1 MDDDD
6 EKNLYFSGNTNSFN
20 VSNSY
25 NAGSTLR
32 RDGNPA
38 GSIHTPPGFPFHAGF
53 PFPTGFPFSTGLDPS
68 TVWGHS
74 DGTSTPSSG
83 NTGVQPSMT
92 TQNIINGVLVPGGQ
106 SSAAQP
112 EWKLNVP
119 IGNGTFGA
127 VFLEQVE
134 VNRHGA
140 TEFELWAVKR
150 IPKGVQSF
158 PADRYM
164 EEISL
169 LGALKQV
176 CEWKPYRKL
185 WLGDQEP
192 LRPYF

>member
-1 MDDDD
+1 MDD

-25 NAGSTLR
+25 NAGSALR

-38 GSIHTPPGFPFHAGF
+38 GSVSTPPGFPFPAGF
-53 PFPTGFPFSTGLDPS
+53 PFPTGFPFPMGLDP
-68 TVWGHS
+68 TRWGQS
-74 DGTSTPSSG
+74 DGTGT
-83 NTGVQPSMT
+83 TGTQPSMMT
-92 TQNIINGVLVPGGQ
+92 ENIINGVMMPGGP
-106 SSAAQP
+106 SSAAQR
-112 EWKLNVP
+112 EWKMNVP

-140 TEFELWAVKR
+140 IEFELWAVKR

-164 EEISL
+164 EEIVL

-176 CEWKPYRKL
+176 CEWKSYRKL
-185 WLGDQEP
+185 WLGDQEMS
-192 LRPYF
+192 LRSYF

>member
-1 MDDDD
+1 MED

-38 GSIHTPPGFPFHAGF
+38 GTIYTPPGFPFPAGF
-53 PFPTGFPFSTGLDPS
+53 PFPTGLDP
-68 TVWGHS
+68 TNRWGHS
-74 DGTSTPSSG
+74 DGTDG
-83 NTGVQPSMT
+83 TGAFGGGDVGIQPLVMA
-92 TQNIINGVLVPGGQ
+92 QNIINGIPVPGVPIPSVPVPGGP
-106 SSAAQP
+106 SSAVLA
-112 EWKLNVP
+112 EWKMNVA

-164 EEISL
+164 EEIAL

-176 CEWKPYRKL
+176 CEWKPYRR
-185 WLGDQEP
+185 LG
-192 LRPYF
+192 